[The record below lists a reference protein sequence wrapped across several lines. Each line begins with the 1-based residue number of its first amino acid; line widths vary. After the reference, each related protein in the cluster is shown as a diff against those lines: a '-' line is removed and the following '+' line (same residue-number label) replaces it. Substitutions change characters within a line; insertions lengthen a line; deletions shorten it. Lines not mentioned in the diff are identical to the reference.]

1 MTMVIRGDDLVQ
13 SIADAFQFISYY
25 HPADYVRHLARAYE
39 IEESPAAKDAIAQI
53 LVNSRMA
60 ALGKRPLC
68 QDTGTA
74 VVFLKVGMGVRFE
87 TDRALEDLVNEGV
100 RRAYTDTSNPLR
112 ASIVW
117 DSLFNRANRPGRI
130 PAASSALYARNLLTF
145 LTTFW
150 DKEAGAPK
158 LPPEDEIVRGVML
171 TRGGQ
176 VVHPSLTQQ
185 AKAA

>member
-1 MTMVIRGDDLVQ
+1 MTTVIRGDDLVQ

-25 HPADYVRHLARAYE
+25 HPADYIRHLARAYE

-87 TDRALEDLVNEGV
+87 TDRALDDLVNEGV
-100 RRAYTDTSNPLR
+100 RRAYTDQANPLR
-112 ASIVW
+112 ASIEIG
-117 DSLFNRANRPGRI
+117 RASCRDR
-130 PAASSALYARNLLTF
+130 
-145 LTTFW
+145 
-150 DKEAGAPK
+150 
-158 LPPEDEIVRGVML
+158 V
-171 TRGGQ
+171 
-176 VVHPSLTQQ
+176 
-185 AKAA
+185 